1 MVKKR
6 WDPLPKKSK
15 WRWIVVICFFHS
27 SIFDHVPKR
36 CEKTSSSQLLL
47 IVTKLH
53 DIKIALGF
61 NLTNG
66 AATEYFHDCRLK
78 PFLKHR
84 CMQFTILRSK
94 WPQEKVKDEKDNL
107 TLVMCCCN
115 AIASYQYKML
125 SICQTTLASYKGALG
140 TLAHFSV
147 K

>member
-1 MVKKR
+1 
-6 WDPLPKKSK
+6 
-15 WRWIVVICFFHS
+15 
-27 SIFDHVPKR
+27 
-36 CEKTSSSQLLL
+36 
-47 IVTKLH
+47 VTKLH

-66 AATEYFHDCRLK
+66 AATEKYFHDCRLK

-115 AIASYQYKML
+115 AIASYQHQML
-125 SICQTTLASYKGALG
+125 SICQTTLAGYKGALG
-140 TLAHFSV
+140 TLAHWSV